1 LPGHSAGQ
9 TFLAR
14 RLSGIYAGAQK
25 LYAARPPRA
34 LEPSLGQREGFF
46 MKAMVLAM
54 AARVGES
61 EFARWWRAAAAVLD
75 CVIPLVLLIMIV
87 ASLGSI
93 WFGYVQ

>member
-1 LPGHSAGQ
+1 
-9 TFLAR
+9 
-14 RLSGIYAGAQK
+14 
-25 LYAARPPRA
+25 
-34 LEPSLGQREGFF
+34 

-61 EFARWWRAAAAVLD
+61 EFARWWRAVGAVLD

-87 ASLGSI
+87 ASLASI